1 MSRIEHIKW
10 SLAFVHRALRDAC
23 NGTTEQIH
31 YVPDFGSHSIAWCLW
46 HTTRVEDMIIN
57 GRILGTDLIWD
68 DQWATSIG
76 LPVDGN
82 GNGQSDEDAQNVRI
96 ADLGRFI
103 EYQDLV
109 WKSTDNFLNTATDSD
124 LGREVKTRNG
134 TERVDESITLHML
147 GHFNGHRGEMNFLR
161 GMQGMESLLQREGT
175 H

>member
-57 GRILGTDLIWD
+57 GRILGTDLIWN
-68 DQWATSIG
+68 DQWATTIG

-161 GMQGMESLLQREGT
+161 GMQGMEPLLQREGT

>member
-57 GRILGTDLIWD
+57 GRILGTDLIWN
-68 DQWATSIG
+68 DQWATAIG

>member
-57 GRILGTDLIWD
+57 GRILGTDLIWN

-82 GNGQSDEDAQNVRI
+82 GNGQSDEDAQNVQI

-161 GMQGMESLLQREGT
+161 GMQGMEPLLQREGT

>member
-57 GRILGTDLIWD
+57 GRILGTDLIWN
-68 DQWATSIG
+68 DQWATTIG